1 MFIDIRLVKNIINV
15 LNYYMPAEKDLKIL
29 VVDDFS
35 ATRTIVINHLS
46 KLGYSNTVEV
56 ENGFSALARLKS
68 ALFDLVVTDWSMSDM
83 SGLDLLKLIRADSDL
98 KHIPVLM
105 VTSEGLKENIIT
117 AIKAGLNDYI
127 VRPFEEYTF
136 KQKLEKIFV

>member
-1 MFIDIRLVKNIINV
+1 ML
-15 LNYYMPAEKDLKIL
+15 AEKDLKIL

-35 ATRTIVINHLS
+35 ATRTMVINHLS
-46 KLGYSNTVEV
+46 KLGYINTVEA

-68 ALFDLVVTDWSMSDM
+68 ALFDLVVTDCRMSDM
-83 SGLDLLKLIRADSDL
+83 SGLDLLKQNRSDSDL

-105 VTSEGLKENIIT
+105 VTSEDLKGNIIT

>member
-1 MFIDIRLVKNIINV
+1 
-15 LNYYMPAEKDLKIL
+15 MPAEKDLKIL

-35 ATRTIVINHLS
+35 ATRTIVINYLS
-46 KLGYSNTVEV
+46 KLGYKNTVEA
-56 ENGFSALARLKS
+56 EDGFSALARLKS

-83 SGLDLLKLIRADSDL
+83 SGLDLLKQMRADSDL

-105 VTSEGLKENIIT
+105 VTSEDLQGNIIT

>member
-1 MFIDIRLVKNIINV
+1 
-15 LNYYMPAEKDLKIL
+15 MPAEKDLKIL

-35 ATRTIVINHLS
+35 ATRTIVINYLS
-46 KLGYSNTVEV
+46 KLGYKNTVEA
-56 ENGFSALARLKS
+56 EDGFSALARLKS
-68 ALFDLVVTDWSMSDM
+68 ALFDLVVTDWNISDM
-83 SGLDLLKLIRADSDL
+83 SGLDLMKQMRADSDL

-105 VTSEGLKENIIT
+105 VTSEDLHGNIVT

-127 VRPFEEYTF
+127 VRPFEEHTF

>member
-1 MFIDIRLVKNIINV
+1 MPVK
-15 LNYYMPAEKDLKIL
+15 KDLKIL

-35 ATRTIVINHLS
+35 ATRTIVINYLS
-46 KLGYSNTVEV
+46 KLGYKNTVEA
-56 ENGFSALARLKS
+56 EDGFSALARLKS

-83 SGLDLLKLIRADSDL
+83 SGLDLLKQMRADSDL

-105 VTSEGLKENIIT
+105 VTSEDLHGNIVT

-127 VRPFEEYTF
+127 VRPFEEHTF

>member
-1 MFIDIRLVKNIINV
+1 MS
-15 LNYYMPAEKDLKIL
+15 AEKDLKIL
-29 VVDDFS
+29 VVDEFS
-35 ATRTIVINHLS
+35 VTRTIVINNLS
-46 KLGYSNTVEV
+46 KLGYSNTVVAEDGV
-56 ENGFSALARLKS
+56 SALTRLKS
-68 ALFDLVVTDWSMSDM
+68 SLFDLVVTECSMSDM

-105 VTSEGLKENIIT
+105 ITSEDLQGNIIN

-127 VRPFEEYTF
+127 VRPFEEHIF

>member
-1 MFIDIRLVKNIINV
+1 MS
-15 LNYYMPAEKDLKIL
+15 AEKELKIL
-29 VVDDFS
+29 VVDEFS
-35 ATRTIVINHLS
+35 VTRTIVINNLS
-46 KLGYSNTVEV
+46 KLGYSNTVVAEDGV
-56 ENGFSALARLKS
+56 SALTRLKS
-68 ALFDLVVTDWSMSDM
+68 SLFDLVVTDCSISDM

-105 VTSEGLKENIIT
+105 ITSEDLQGNIVN

-127 VRPFEEYTF
+127 VRPFDEHIF

>member
-1 MFIDIRLVKNIINV
+1 
-15 LNYYMPAEKDLKIL
+15 MPVEKDLKIL

-35 ATRTIVINHLS
+35 ATRTIVINYLS
-46 KLGYSNTVEV
+46 KLGYKNTVEA
-56 ENGFSALARLKS
+56 EDGFSALARLKS
-68 ALFDLVVTDWSMSDM
+68 ALFDLVVTDWNMSDM
-83 SGLDLLKLIRADSDL
+83 SGLDLLKQMRADSDL

-105 VTSEGLKENIIT
+105 VTSEDLQGNIVT

-127 VRPFEEYTF
+127 VRPFEEHTF

>member
-1 MFIDIRLVKNIINV
+1 
-15 LNYYMPAEKDLKIL
+15 MPAEKDLKIL

-46 KLGYSNTVEV
+46 KLGLSNTVQT

-68 ALFDLVVTDWSMSDM
+68 ALFDLVVTDCSMSDM
-83 SGLDLLKLIRADSDL
+83 SGLDLLKQIRADSDL

-105 VTSEGLKENIIT
+105 VTSEDLQENIIT

-136 KQKLEKIFV
+136 KQKMEKIFV

>member
-1 MFIDIRLVKNIINV
+1 ML
-15 LNYYMPAEKDLKIL
+15 AEKDLKIM

-35 ATRTIVINHLS
+35 LTRTTVINQLS
-46 KLGYSNTVEV
+46 NLGYKNTFEA
-56 ENGFSALARLKS
+56 EDGFSGLARLKS
-68 ALFDLVVTDWSMSDM
+68 SLFDLVITDWSMSDM
-83 SGLDLLKLIRADSDL
+83 SGLDLLKQIRADSEL

-105 VTSEGLKENIIT
+105 ITSEDLMENIVT

-127 VRPFEEYTF
+127 VKPFGTNEF

>member
-1 MFIDIRLVKNIINV
+1 
-15 LNYYMPAEKDLKIL
+15 MPAEKDLKIL

-35 ATRTIVINHLS
+35 ATRTIVINYLS
-46 KLGYSNTVEV
+46 KLGYKNTVEA
-56 ENGFSALARLKS
+56 EDGFSALARLKS

-105 VTSEGLKENIIT
+105 VTSEDLQGNIVT

-127 VRPFEEYTF
+127 VRPFEEHTF

>member
-1 MFIDIRLVKNIINV
+1 
-15 LNYYMPAEKDLKIL
+15 MPTEKGLKIL

-56 ENGFSALARLKS
+56 ENGFSALARLRS

-83 SGLDLLKLIRADSDL
+83 SGLDLLKLIRADSGL

-105 VTSEGLKENIIT
+105 VTSEDLQGNIIT

-127 VRPFEEYTF
+127 VRPFEEHTF

>member
-1 MFIDIRLVKNIINV
+1 
-15 LNYYMPAEKDLKIL
+15 MPAEKDLKIL

-35 ATRTIVINHLS
+35 ATRTIVINYLS
-46 KLGYSNTVEV
+46 KLGYKNTVEA
-56 ENGFSALARLKS
+56 EDGFSALARLKS

-105 VTSEGLKENIIT
+105 VTSDDLHGNIVT

-127 VRPFEEYTF
+127 VRPFEEHTF

>member
-1 MFIDIRLVKNIINV
+1 
-15 LNYYMPAEKDLKIL
+15 MPAEKDLKIL

-35 ATRTIVINHLS
+35 ATRTIVINHLR
-46 KLGYSNTVEV
+46 KLGYSNTVEA
-56 ENGFSALARLKS
+56 ENGFSALATLKS
-68 ALFDLVVTDWSMSDM
+68 ALFDLVVTDWNMSDM

-98 KHIPVLM
+98 KNIPVLM
-105 VTSEGLKENIIT
+105 VTSEDLQGNIIT

>member
-1 MFIDIRLVKNIINV
+1 
-15 LNYYMPAEKDLKIL
+15 MPAEKDLKIL

-35 ATRTIVINHLS
+35 ATRTIVINYLS
-46 KLGYSNTVEV
+46 KLGYKNTVEA
-56 ENGFSALARLKS
+56 EDGFSALARLKS

-83 SGLDLLKLIRADSDL
+83 SGLDLMKQMRADSDL

-105 VTSEGLKENIIT
+105 VTSEDLHGNIVT

-127 VRPFEEYTF
+127 VRPFEEHTF

>member
-1 MFIDIRLVKNIINV
+1 
-15 LNYYMPAEKDLKIL
+15 MPAEKDLKIL

-46 KLGYSNTVEV
+46 KLGYSNTVEAG
-56 ENGFSALARLKS
+56 NGVSALVRLNT
-68 ALFDLVVTDWSMSDM
+68 ALFDLVVTDWSVSDM
-83 SGLDLLKLIRADSDL
+83 SGLDLLKLIRAESDL

-105 VTSEGLKENIIT
+105 VTSDDLKENIIT

>member
-1 MFIDIRLVKNIINV
+1 
-15 LNYYMPAEKDLKIL
+15 MPAEKDFKIL

-35 ATRTIVINHLS
+35 ATRTIVINNLS
-46 KLGYSNTVEV
+46 KLGYSNTFEA
-56 ENGFSALARLKS
+56 ENGVSALAMLKS
-68 ALFDLVVTDWSMSDM
+68 ALFDLVVTDCSLSDM

-105 VTSEGLKENIIT
+105 VTSEDLQGNIIT
-117 AIKAGLNDYI
+117 AIKAGLSDYI
-127 VRPFEEYTF
+127 VRPFGDYTF

>member
-1 MFIDIRLVKNIINV
+1 
-15 LNYYMPAEKDLKIL
+15 MPAEKDLKIL

-46 KLGYSNTVEV
+46 KLGYSNTVEA
-56 ENGFSALARLKS
+56 ENGVSALAMLKS
-68 ALFDLVVTDWSMSDM
+68 ALFDLVVTDCSLSDM

-98 KHIPVLM
+98 KHIQVLM
-105 VTSEGLKENIIT
+105 VTSEDLQGNIIA

>member
-1 MFIDIRLVKNIINV
+1 MK
-15 LNYYMPAEKDLKIL
+15 AEKDLKIL

-35 ATRTIVINHLS
+35 ATRTIVINYLS
-46 KLGYSNTVEV
+46 KLGYKNTVEA
-56 ENGFSALARLKS
+56 EDGFSALARLKS

-83 SGLDLLKLIRADSDL
+83 SGLDLLKQMRADSDL

-105 VTSEGLKENIIT
+105 VTSEDLQGNIVT
-117 AIKAGLNDYI
+117 AIKAGLNEYI
-127 VRPFEEYTF
+127 VRPFEEHTF

>member
-1 MFIDIRLVKNIINV
+1 
-15 LNYYMPAEKDLKIL
+15 MPAEKDFKIL

-35 ATRTIVINHLS
+35 ATRTIVINYLS
-46 KLGYSNTVEV
+46 KLGYKNTVEA
-56 ENGFSALARLKS
+56 EDGFSALARLKS

-83 SGLDLLKLIRADSDL
+83 SGLDLLKQMRADSDL

-105 VTSEGLKENIIT
+105 VTSEDLQGNIVT

-127 VRPFEEYTF
+127 VRPFEEHTF

>member
-1 MFIDIRLVKNIINV
+1 
-15 LNYYMPAEKDLKIL
+15 MPAEKDLKIL

-46 KLGYSNTVEV
+46 KLGYSNTVEA
-56 ENGFSALARLKS
+56 ENGVSALARLKS
-68 ALFDLVVTDWSMSDM
+68 ALFDLVITDCSMSEM

-105 VTSEGLKENIIT
+105 VTSEDLQGNIIN

>member
-1 MFIDIRLVKNIINV
+1 
-15 LNYYMPAEKDLKIL
+15 MPDEKDLKIL

-35 ATRTIVINHLS
+35 ATRTLVINHLN
-46 KLGYSNTVEV
+46 KLGYSNTVEA
-56 ENGFSALARLKS
+56 ENGVSALTRLKS
-68 ALFDLVVTDWSMSDM
+68 SLFDLVVTDCSISDM

-105 VTSEGLKENIIT
+105 ITSEDLQGNIIN

-127 VRPFEEYTF
+127 VRPFDWHIF

>member
-1 MFIDIRLVKNIINV
+1 
-15 LNYYMPAEKDLKIL
+15 MPAEKGLKIL

-46 KLGYSNTVEV
+46 KLGFSDTVEA
-56 ENGFSALARLKS
+56 ENGLSALARLKS
-68 ALFDLVVTDWSMSDM
+68 SLFDLVVTDCCMSDM
-83 SGLDLLKLIRADSDL
+83 SGLVLLKQIRSDSDL

-105 VTSEGLKENIIT
+105 ITSEDLQGNIID

-127 VRPFEEYTF
+127 VSPFEEYTF
-136 KQKLEKIFV
+136 KQKLGKIFI